1 MMVMVAH
8 LGGSAR
14 AVATMVTLPL
24 LTEVVTF
31 TVLAL
36 MSISMLSQSVSLAE

>member
-14 AVATMVTLPL
+14 AVVTMVMLPSS
-24 LTEVVTF
+24 TEVVTF
-31 TVLAL
+31 TVKVL
-36 MSISMLSQSVSLAE
+36 MSTSML